1 MGAKAYLPST
11 VDFCSVGLIVEVV
24 IISIPTLPL
33 AKALRAS
40 PVFHAIEFGSTILY
54 VVAQSNQN
62 LTDCTACGVFI
73 CAVLRS
79 FEMKSPPICSANI
92 HQIFQGSNESE
103 GSISAPY
110 TLAEGSVIFWASCT
124 NCVQVVGGVV
134 MPAFWNRSL
143 L

>member
-79 FEMKSPPICSANI
+79 FEMKSPPICFAHI
-92 HQIFQGSNESE
+92 HQIFLVTTD
-103 GSISAPY
+103 SA
-110 TLAEGSVIFWASCT
+110 W
-124 NCVQVVGGVV
+124 
-134 MPAFWNRSL
+134 SL
-143 L
+143 HAHITPDSGIAY

>member
-1 MGAKAYLPST
+1 M
-11 VDFCSVGLIVEVV
+11 
-24 IISIPTLPL
+24 PTLPL

-110 TLAEGSVIFWASCT
+110 TLVEGSGILCASLTICLK
-124 NCVQVVGGVV
+124 VVVEEA
-134 MPAFWNRSL
+134 M
-143 L
+143 